1 MTTKYKNIL
10 FSGLLASVMV
20 FTTSCDLGEQE
31 DTTGLATISASSPTV
46 TITPNDFDNING
58 VEEDATYTYTV
69 SLSEPQIADIK
80 IQVFQSGG
88 TATEGEDF
96 TLGEHTLTIP
106 AYETST
112 TGSITIIADTE
123 PEDSETLQITIGD
136 QTTANA
142 VFTPQVYDFVL
153 DNYVSD
159 VLDITFDFCVDVIFG
174 GDAYAWADFGGDPD
188 VFVSDAEGF
197 DINDPWATWNGTDY
211 AATGD
216 CPEVLHMDKADWGD
230 GEYVLWHELYS
241 NVNYAFWDPQI
252 IPITATFV
260 QSGLFRKT
268 IVQDDSQAINS
279 NDIGV
284 ADGDYDGGPIH
295 GVIAIVTIA
304 GDTYSIADYEGNE
317 VVAGKMVDGK
327 MMAPRPADIDKVE
340 ATSIR
345 LEK

>member
-20 FTTSCDLGEQE
+20 FTTSCNLGEQE
-31 DTTGLATISASSPTV
+31 DTTGQATISASMPQV

-69 SLSEPQIADIK
+69 SLSEPQIADVK

-96 TLGEHTLTIP
+96 TLGEHSLTIP

-153 DNYVSD
+153 DNYVSE
-159 VLDITFDFCVDVIFG
+159 VLDITFDFCTDVIFG
-174 GDAYAWADFGGDPD
+174 GDIYLWSDFGGDPD

-197 DINDPWATWNGTDY
+197 DITDPWATWNGTDY

-216 CPEVLHMDKADWGD
+216 CPEVLTMDKADWGD

-241 NVNYAFWDPQI
+241 NVNYSFWEPQS

-260 QSGLFRKT
+260 QAGLFRKT
-268 IVQDDSQAINS
+268 IVQDDSQAIQS
-279 NDIGV
+279 NDIGA
-284 ADGDYDGGPIH
+284 ADDDYAGTNVWGG
-295 GVIAIVTIA
+295 IARVTIA
-304 GDTYSIADYEGNE
+304 GDTYTIADFEGNE
-317 VVAGKMVDGK
+317 VVSGKMVDGK
-327 MMAPRPADIDKVE
+327 MMAPRPEGIDKVE
-340 ATSIR
+340 ASSIR
-345 LEK
+345 LKR